1 MGTTGSIDA
10 RIAERH
16 LLKHPFYQ
24 AWTAGTLPRE
34 ALLDYVGQYYA
45 FESILPGLLKSLA
58 ARAESP
64 AAREALLANAWDEE
78 HGPNNHPELWLR
90 FGEALGLD
98 RAHVVGARLK
108 ATTQTLV
115 DTYREAAESAP
126 VACGVA
132 ALYAYESQLPAVAE
146 AKIAG
151 LKAHFGFGERA
162 GDGQGEASAE
172 SVESRRGLAFFEVH
186 RTIDVHHAAEERR
199 ILESGEN
206 ASEGASAEATVA
218 WAERALEAWWNFLS
232 GVYPAGENCVV
243 GYPAGE
249 AGAVDDGSTLTSRM
263 ASLN

>member
-1 MGTTGSIDA
+1 MMAWISPILTRTTMGTTGSIDA

-98 RAHVVGARLK
+98 RARVVGARLN
-108 ATTQTLV
+108 ASTQALV

-151 LKAHFGFGERA
+151 LKAHFGFGA
-162 GDGQGEASAE
+162 GQGEDSAE

-199 ILESGEN
+199 ILEG
-206 ASEGASAEATVA
+206 SESTSAAATVA

-232 GVYPAGENCVV
+232 GVYPAGEACAVV
-243 GYPAGE
+243 A
-249 AGAVDDGSTLTSRM
+249 GSTLTSRM